1 MTIYTTTL
9 TAGQSFTPTAAMNI
23 CYLSFKMSSGDT
35 DAGTLLGSAKS
46 PADGTTASS
55 AIPIGPDDGCVFV
68 DSPDRPVQG
77 MTITCTTGTL
87 SLIIGF

>member
-9 TAGQSFTPTAAMNI
+9 TAGQSFAPTAAMNI

-35 DAGTLLGSAKS
+35 DAGSLLGSAKS
-46 PADGTTASS
+46 PVDGSASS
-55 AIPIGPDDGCVFV
+55 TITIGPDDGCVFV

-77 MTITCTTGTL
+77 MTITCTTGTI
-87 SLIIGF
+87 SLIVGF